1 MVDNILKFKNKD
13 DNSAELLLY
22 GDILDREIWW
32 LDEDYISP
40 QKVIDELK
48 ELGDIDTLNVRINS
62 DGGDLISAQAILSG
76 LKRFDATVN
85 VYIDGIAASAAT
97 VIAMAGDKIIMP
109 SNALMMVHNPL
120 ANIYGNANE
129 LRELADTLE
138 TVRETIIAAYMKK
151 VKIDKEEII
160 ELLDNE
166 TFLTADECVEKG
178 FADEIESEE
187 IAASISNNNL
197 IMNGIKHNLNKFKQP
212 DKLVAKYNN
221 KINNKSKKGV
231 KGNMAYK
238 EFKTEEDFN
247 SFKNSYKEELKENEE
262 FINSIRN
269 GYISIENII
278 DEFKNLKVEG
288 EDLEDIKNSVKE
300 LKGNYEKEKE
310 KFENYKKE
318 VKEEKLFNS
327 RKSKMVNAGLEVK
340 EEDKEEIINMSEK
353 AFDMVIKA
361 AKLNKKNDNDND
373 IDNNFDPNFSVI
385 DEDLDNEDLEIVDSL
400 F

>member
-1 MVDNILKFKNKD
+1 LYLSEKILRIKNKNN
-13 DNSAELLLY
+13 NSAELLLY
-22 GDILDREIWW
+22 GDILSRDLWW
-32 LDEDYISP
+32 LEENYISP
-40 QKVIDELK
+40 QKVIEELK
-48 ELGDIDTLNVRINS
+48 EIGDIDTLDVRINS

-97 VIAMAGDKIIMP
+97 IIAMAGDKIIIP

-120 ANIYGNANE
+120 VEVYGNADE
-129 LRELADTLE
+129 LRELADRLE
-138 TVRETIIAAYMKK
+138 TLRESMIAAYMKK
-151 VKIDKEEII
+151 INISEEELI

-166 TFLTADECVEKG
+166 TFLTADDCVEKG
-178 FADEIESEE
+178 FADEIESEK
-187 IAASISNNNL
+187 IAASISNNQL

-221 KINNKSKKGV
+221 NINNKSKKGV
-231 KGNMAYK
+231 KENMAYK

-247 SFKNSYKEELKENEE
+247 SFKNDYKKELKENED

-278 DEFKNLKVEG
+278 NEFKNLKLEG
-288 EDLEDIKNSVKE
+288 EDLKDIKNSVKG
-300 LKGNYEKEKE
+300 LKSNYEKEKE

-318 VKEEKLFNS
+318 VKEERIFNS
-327 RKSKMVNAGLEVK
+327 RKTKMVNAGLEV
-340 EEDKEEIINMSEK
+340 EDENKEEITNMSKK
-353 AFDMVIKA
+353 AFNMIIKA
-361 AKLNKKNDNDND
+361 AKLNKKNDND
-373 IDNNFDPNFSVI
+373 IDNDFDPNLNLI
-385 DEDLDNEDLEIVDSL
+385 DDESEDEDLEIVASL